1 MLFFPASPFS
11 PALRSGQRLFQR
23 PSPQKQFLSSNTPLF
38 SASSLCQG
46 YDRHAGPATGF
57 FTGLHAKSKSLAII
71 QRPSIHMN
79 LGTAVVALTW
89 MAVNLSAIA
98 GADEIPTST
107 NAWEAAKLQV
117 LDKNIALV
125 YAKANDLYF
134 RSIQQDFPQIQTL
147 ADLIGKDDYYFYPEE
162 QADKFRAD
170 DAAVIASGTFFET
183 IEENQPIGGVL
194 NYVYVSKSPQFDSTN
209 EISGLRIAFYNIP
222 KPGQT
227 VIPAATNEWERTQLF
242 VIDKNT
248 ESVFLNANEGYISS
262 VQGNFP
268 DIKSVMNL
276 IGRDDFYFYSPED
289 AIKFQADDKQVM
301 TTGVGYTAIEANQ
314 QQGGEVIYTYVTK
327 SPLVNDAGETFGIR
341 VTFFELPNLSISSES
356 GGRVDL
362 TWPEVHSVYDLEES
376 SDLSS
381 DWTRVA
387 TEPVLVD
394 GFFKVTVT
402 TAGSRFFRLR
412 MK

>member
-1 MLFFPASPFS
+1 MS
-11 PALRSGQRLFQR
+11 RN
-23 PSPQKQFLSSNTPLF
+23 KPLF
-38 SASSLCQG
+38 SASSPRQG

-57 FTGLHAKSKSLAII
+57 FNGLHAKSKFPAIME
-71 QRPSIHMN
+71 RPPIHVN
-79 LGTAVVALTW
+79 LGTAVLALTW

-107 NAWEAAKLQV
+107 NAWEAAKVQV
-117 LDKNIALV
+117 MDKDINFV

-134 RSIQQDFPQIQTL
+134 KSIQQGSPEILTL
-147 ADLIGKDDYYFYPEE
+147 ADLIGKDDYYFYPKE

-170 DAAVIASGTFFET
+170 DEAVIASGTFFET

-242 VIDKNT
+242 IIDKNT
-248 ESVFLNANEGYISS
+248 ESVFLNANEGYITS

-268 DIKSVMNL
+268 DIKSAMNL

-314 QQGGEVIYTYVTK
+314 QQGGKVIYTYVTK
-327 SPLVNDAGETFGIR
+327 SPLVNDTGETFGLR
-341 VTFFELPNLSISSES
+341 VTFFELPNLSISRES
-356 GGRVDL
+356 AGKVDL

-376 SDLSS
+376 SDLSG

-394 GFFKVTVT
+394 GVFKVTVT